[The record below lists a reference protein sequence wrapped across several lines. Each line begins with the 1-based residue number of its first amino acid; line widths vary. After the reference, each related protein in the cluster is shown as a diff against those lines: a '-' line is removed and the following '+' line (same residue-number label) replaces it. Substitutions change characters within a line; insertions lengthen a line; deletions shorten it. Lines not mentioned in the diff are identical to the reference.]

1 MNLPRGVQR
10 PRVHVAPKGRSRD
23 DGDDA
28 AFLSAA
34 YGLAPDDWQRLV
46 LDDWLARASR
56 GGKYASLT
64 CGLAVPRQNGKN
76 AIVEM
81 RELFGIVQLGE
92 KFLHTAH
99 EVKTARK
106 AFLRLASFFEN
117 PRKWPELA
125 ELVKDIR
132 RTNGQE
138 AIVLTNG
145 GSVEF
150 VARSKGS
157 GRGFTV
163 DVLVCDEAQELSDD
177 ALEAL
182 MPTTSAAPLGNPQWI
197 FTGTP
202 PSPSANGEV
211 FTRTRVDALSGKSSR
226 LSWHEWSCDGAV
238 DLDDPLLAASA
249 NPSLGGRL
257 QWDVVFGERA
267 RFSDEGF
274 ARERLGM
281 WDSAGSQR
289 VISADSWQV
298 CADANLRDAG
308 GEVAIALD
316 VSPDRS
322 TATIASA
329 AFTVDGLPY
338 VDVVESRRGEPDWGV
353 QRFVDLCDRHDVRAV
368 VVDGASAA
376 FSLVDALRQRGV
388 TVTVTT
394 ARQMAAA
401 FGGFYDAVMD
411 GQLRHLDQPILNS
424 ALAVARKRQIGD
436 SGFGWSRKDSESDIT
451 AVTAATLALWG
462 LTSSEIAE
470 KPRAR
475 TGKACFV

>member
-1 MNLPRGVQR
+1 MNLPLGVQT
-10 PRVHVAPKGRSRD
+10 PRVHVAPKGRWRG
-23 DGDDA
+23 DGEDA
-28 AFLSAA
+28 SFLSSA
-34 YGLAPDDWQRLV
+34 YGLAPDVWQAQV
-46 LDDWLARASR
+46 LEDWLARAGR

-64 CGLAVPRQNGKN
+64 CGLSVPRQNGKN
-76 AIVEM
+76 AILEM
-81 RELFGIVQLGE
+81 RELFGMVQLGE

-106 AFLRLASFFEN
+106 AFIRLASFFEN
-117 PRKWPELA
+117 TRKWPELA

-202 PSPSANGEV
+202 PGPTANGEV
-211 FTRTRVDALSGKSSR
+211 FTRTRDDALSGKSSR
-226 LSWHEWSCDGAV
+226 LSWHEWSCTGSA
-238 DLDDPLLAASA
+238 DLDDPTSASSA
-249 NPSLGGRL
+249 NPALGGRL
-257 QWDVVFGERA
+257 QWDVIQGERS

-289 VISADSWQV
+289 VISADSWKV
-298 CADANLRDAG
+298 VADANLTDRGD
-308 GEVAIALD
+308 EVAIAFD

-329 AFTVDGLPY
+329 AWTTEGLPY

-353 QRFVDLCDRHDVRAV
+353 QRFVDMCERHQVRAV

-376 FSLVDALRQRGV
+376 FSLVDPLRQRGL
-388 TVTVTT
+388 TVTVTS

-401 FGGFYDAVMD
+401 FGNFYDTVMD
-411 GQLRHLDQPILNS
+411 GGMRHLDQPLLNL
-424 ALAVARKRQIGD
+424 ALAAARKRKIGD

-451 AVTAATLALWG
+451 PVTAATLALWG
-462 LTSSEIAE
+462 LTSGEIAE
-470 KPRAR
+470 KPKVRS
-475 TGKACFV
+475 GKACFV

>member
-1 MNLPRGVQR
+1 MNLPLGVQT
-10 PRVHVAPKGRSRD
+10 PRVHVAPKGRFRG
-23 DGDDA
+23 DGEDA
-28 AFLSAA
+28 AFLSTA
-34 YGLAPDDWQRLV
+34 YGLTPDPFQSLV
-46 LDDWLARASR
+46 LEDWMARVGK
-56 GGKYASLT
+56 GGKWASLS
-64 CGLAVPRQNGKN
+64 CALALPRQNGKN
-76 AIVEM
+76 AILEM
-81 RELFGIVQLGE
+81 RELFGMIQLGE

-106 AFLRLASFFEN
+106 AFIRLASFFEN
-117 PRKWPELA
+117 ERKWPELA

-163 DVLVCDEAQELSDD
+163 DVLVCDEAQEMSDD

-202 PSPSANGEV
+202 PGPTANGEV
-211 FTRTRVDALSGKSSR
+211 FTRIRDDALSGKSSR
-226 LSWHEWSCDGAV
+226 LAWHEWSCTGSA
-238 DLDDPLLAASA
+238 DLDDPSSAASA
-249 NPSLGGRL
+249 NPALGGRL
-257 QWDVVFGERA
+257 QWDVIQGERS

-289 VISADSWQV
+289 VISADSWKV
-298 CADANLRDAG
+298 VADANLIDRGDD
-308 GEVAIALD
+308 VAIAFD

-329 AFTVDGLPY
+329 AWTTEGLPY
-338 VDVVESRRGEPDWGV
+338 VDVVESRRGEPDWGI
-353 QRFVDLCDRHDVRAV
+353 QRFVDMCERHQVRAV

-376 FSLVDALRQRGV
+376 FSLVDPLRQRGL
-388 TVTVTT
+388 TVTVTS

-401 FGGFYDAVMD
+401 FGNFYDTVMD
-411 GQLRHLDQPILNS
+411 GGMRHLDQPLLNL
-424 ALAVARKRQIGD
+424 ALAAARKRKIGD

-451 AVTAATLALWG
+451 PVTAATLALWG
-462 LTSSEIAE
+462 LTSGEIAE
-470 KPRAR
+470 KPKVRS
-475 TGKACFV
+475 GKACFV

>member
-10 PRVHVAPKGRSRD
+10 PRVHVAPKGRFRD

-34 YGLAPDDWQRLV
+34 YGLSPDEWQRLV
-46 LDDWLARASR
+46 LDDWLARSGR
-56 GGKYASLT
+56 NGKFASLT

-76 AIVEM
+76 AVIEM
-81 RELFGIVQLGE
+81 RELFGMVQFGE
-92 KFLHTAH
+92 RILHTAH

-117 PRKWPELA
+117 ERKWPELA

-138 AIVLTNG
+138 AILLNNG
-145 GSVEF
+145 GGVEF

-182 MPTTSAAPLGNPQWI
+182 MPTTSAAPQGNPQWI

-202 PSPSANGEV
+202 PGPSANGEV
-211 FTRTRVDALSGKSSR
+211 FTRMRDDALSGKSSR
-226 LSWHEWSCDGAV
+226 LSWHEWSCLGAV
-238 DLDDPLLAASA
+238 DLDDPMSAASS
-249 NPSLGGRL
+249 NPSLGDRL
-257 QWDVVFGERA
+257 QWDVVLGERA

-289 VISADSWQV
+289 VITADSWAIL
-298 CADANLRDAG
+298 ADPNLKDAG
-308 GEVAIALD
+308 REVSVALD

-329 AFTVDGLPY
+329 SWTAEGVAY

-353 QRFVDLCDRHDVRAV
+353 QRFVDICERHDVRAV

-376 FSLVDALRQRGV
+376 FSMVDPLRQRGL
-388 TVTVTT
+388 TVTVTS

-411 GQLRHLDQPILNS
+411 AQLRHLDQPLLNV
-424 ALAVARKRQIGD
+424 ALAAARKRKIGD

-451 AVTAATLALWG
+451 PVTAATLALWG
-462 LTSSEIAE
+462 LTSSEVAE
-470 KPRAR
+470 KPKPR

>member
-1 MNLPRGVQR
+1 
-10 PRVHVAPKGRSRD
+10 
-23 DGDDA
+23 
-28 AFLSAA
+28 
-34 YGLAPDDWQRLV
+34 
-46 LDDWLARASR
+46 
-56 GGKYASLT
+56 
-64 CGLAVPRQNGKN
+64 
-76 AIVEM
+76 
-81 RELFGIVQLGE
+81 
-92 KFLHTAH
+92 
-99 EVKTARK
+99 
-106 AFLRLASFFEN
+106 
-117 PRKWPELA
+117 
-125 ELVKDIR
+125 
-132 RTNGQE
+132 
-138 AIVLTNG
+138 
-145 GSVEF
+145 
-150 VARSKGS
+150 
-157 GRGFTV
+157 
-163 DVLVCDEAQELSDD
+163 
-177 ALEAL
+177 
-182 MPTTSAAPLGNPQWI
+182 
-197 FTGTP
+197 
-202 PSPSANGEV
+202 
-211 FTRTRVDALSGKSSR
+211 
-226 LSWHEWSCDGAV
+226 
-238 DLDDPLLAASA
+238 
-249 NPSLGGRL
+249 
-257 QWDVVFGERA
+257 
-267 RFSDEGF
+267 
-274 ARERLGM
+274 LGM

-376 FSLVDALRQRGV
+376 FSLVDALRQHGV
-388 TVTVTT
+388 TVTVTS